1 MTKTKYMLYTF
12 ADGAQAVA
20 IKLSKSEI
28 RFHEKQ
34 HGRLVK
40 TEVVFW

>member
-1 MTKTKYMLYTF
+1 MTKTKYTVYTF

-20 IKLSKSEI
+20 IKLNKSEI

-34 HGRLVK
+34 HGKLIK
-40 TEVVFW
+40 TEIVFW